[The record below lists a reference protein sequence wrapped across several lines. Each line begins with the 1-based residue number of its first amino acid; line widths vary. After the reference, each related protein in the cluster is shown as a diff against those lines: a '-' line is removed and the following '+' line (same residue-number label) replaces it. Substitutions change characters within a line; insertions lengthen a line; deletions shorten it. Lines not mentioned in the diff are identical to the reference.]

1 MIRKQGNKVLAS
13 RFAAIAVTFSAIFS
27 GTALAAAD
35 EVSASGSL
43 LRMVLGLAAV
53 LGVMLLIAWLMKR
66 LTPGLKQQSVVR
78 IVGGVSVGTR
88 ERVVVVE
95 VADRWLVLGVAP
107 GQVTSL
113 ANLEPG
119 EEIPALTTVQALNTQ
134 QSANAKPAHPFAS
147 WLKQS
152 LQRKP

>member
-1 MIRKQGNKVLAS
+1 MFNMKRTLGNTLLAGLLLGLPV
-13 RFAAIAVTFSAIFS
+13 I
-27 GTALAAAD
+27 ALAAVE
-35 EVSASGSL
+35 EVSASASL

-53 LGVMLLIAWLMKR
+53 LGIMVLIAWLMKR
-66 LTPGLKQQSVVR
+66 VTPGLKQQSVVR
-78 IVGGVSVGTR
+78 IVGGVSVGSR

-107 GQVTSL
+107 GQVTQL
-113 ANLEPG
+113 ANLDPG
-119 EEIPALTTVQALNTQ
+119 QELPPLAVNPVPPIAG
-134 QSANAKPAHPFAS
+134 KPFAS

>member
-1 MIRKQGNKVLAS
+1 MLNLTRKQGWVQLRLAL
-13 RFAAIAVTFSAIFS
+13 VTLLV
-27 GTALAAAD
+27 ALPAAAAE

-43 LRMVLGLAAV
+43 LRMVLGLGVV
-53 LGVMLLIAWLMKR
+53 LGLMVLIAWLMKR
-66 LTPGLKQQSVVR
+66 FTPGLKQQSVVR
-78 IVGGVSVGTR
+78 IVGGVSVGSR

-107 GQVTSL
+107 GQVTQL

-119 EEIPALTTVQALNTQ
+119 QELPALT
-134 QSANAKPAHPFAS
+134 QSPAVNSPANKPFAS

>member
-1 MIRKQGNKVLAS
+1 MLNMIRKQGMLLMLLVS
-13 RFAAIAVTFSAIFS
+13 SPVST
-27 GTALAAAD
+27 LAAS
-35 EVSASGSL
+35 EQVSASGSL

-53 LGVMLLIAWLMKR
+53 LGVMVLIAWLMKR

-78 IVGGVSVGTR
+78 IVGGVSVGSR

-119 EEIPALTTVQALNTQ
+119 QELPALTAT
-134 QSANAKPAHPFAS
+134 QSAHQASAQSAAQPFAN